1 MMRSSQSNWKYHD
14 DTASRKSLMSSGI
27 TRPAKQRITSD
38 DCLTGLIAFLITML
52 NLTIANGQNNPQ
64 ADSVKVMTLEQCIDF
79 AMHHQPALNRALIN
93 QAMVRTENTINLSGW
108 LPQLSLSANVVHYYQ
123 LPTTF
128 VTNQTTPGGAPVKTK
143 TGIVNTA
150 IPVFSASQTIFSPQL
165 LHAAKNAPLYIRQ
178 AQQITDSSK
187 VSLVTAVS
195 KSFFNLLLTLEQVNI
210 LIEDTTRLGRTVRD
224 TYRQYMGGIVDETDY
239 DEAMITLNNSRA
251 QLKQQTENI
260 VPEYSLLK
268 QLIGYQP
275 DKQFDVA
282 FDTVQMRKEIA
293 FDTTQAL
300 QYGKRIEFQQLQT
313 AKKLQHQL
321 TSYYK
326 YSILPSLSAVYNY
339 YYEYENNSSAD
350 LFNAAYP
357 YSYIGLSMNI
367 PLFTGLFRSGN
378 IRRSKL
384 QEEDLG
390 WAEVDLKSQIYSEY
404 STAMANFKSN
414 LFNWSLLKE
423 NQARARNVYNIVAL
437 QYQQGIVAYLNL
449 IVAESNL
456 ITAETGYINALFQ
469 LLSSKTDLEKSIG
482 AIPYH

>member
-1 MMRSSQSNWKYHD
+1 MLTPR
-14 DTASRKSLMSSGI
+14 AIRFLKSGMIFKNDLKNMVALMVS
-27 TRPAKQRITSD
+27 A
-38 DCLTGLIAFLITML
+38 LNLIAV
-52 NLTIANGQNNPQ
+52 NAQNNTQ
-64 ADSVKVMTLEQCIDF
+64 ADSVRIMTLQQCIDF
-79 AMHHQPALNRALIN
+79 AMQHQPALNRAIIN

-108 LPQLSLSANVVHYYQ
+108 LPQLSLSANSVHFNQ
-123 LPTTF
+123 LPTSF
-128 VTNQTTPGGAPVKTK
+128 ETNPSNPSGPPVKIK

-150 IPVFSASQTIFSPQL
+150 IPVFSASQAIFSPQL

-178 AQQITDSSK
+178 AEQITDSSK
-187 VSLVTAVS
+187 IGLVTAVN

-210 LIEDTTRLGRTVRD
+210 LKEDTTRLGRTVRD
-224 TYRQYMGGIVDETDY
+224 TYKQYVGGIVDETDY
-239 DEAMITLNNSRA
+239 DEALITLNNSRA

-260 VPEYSLLK
+260 APGYSLLK

-275 DKQFDVA
+275 DRQFDVA
-282 FDTVQMRKEIA
+282 FDTVQMMKEIA

-300 QYGKRIEFQQLQT
+300 QYEKRIEFQQLQT
-313 AKKLQHQL
+313 AKKIQHQL

-326 YSILPSLSAVYNY
+326 YSILPSLSAEYNY

-357 YSYIGLSMNI
+357 YSYIGLSVNI
-367 PLFTGLFRSGN
+367 PLFTGLSRSGN

-404 STAMANFKSN
+404 STALANFKSN

-423 NQARARNVYNIVAL
+423 NQAMARNVYDIVAL

-456 ITAETGYINALFQ
+456 ITAETGYINALFL